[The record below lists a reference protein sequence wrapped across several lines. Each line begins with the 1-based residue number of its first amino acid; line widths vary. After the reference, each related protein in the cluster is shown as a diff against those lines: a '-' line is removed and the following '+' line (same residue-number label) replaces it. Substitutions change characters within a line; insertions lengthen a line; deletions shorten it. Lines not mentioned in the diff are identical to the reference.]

1 LKGKD
6 LLQVI
11 SDVLEER
18 EPRIIEDHRG
28 RYRHASVLIPIFE
41 DKGTYKVILT
51 QRTNRVEE
59 HKGQISFPGGSVDKE
74 DQDYEETALREA
86 REEIGLRREDVTI
99 LGRTDDTLTVASN
112 FIIHPFVGAFPFPYG
127 FRLNTFEVKRIIQ
140 VPFDFFMAKSLADHG
155 GKIEE
160 RGKVYE
166 GPVYEYQGNVIWGAT
181 ARILE
186 NLVDIVKMDLL
197 GQKY

>member
-1 LKGKD
+1 MKGKD

-11 SDVLEER
+11 SHVLGKR
-18 EPRIIEDHRG
+18 EPRIIGDQGG
-28 RYRHASVLIPIFE
+28 RFRHASVLIPIFE
-41 DKGTYKVILT
+41 EKGKYKVILT

-112 FIIHPFVGAFPFPYG
+112 FIIHPFVGFFPFPYV
-127 FRLNTFEVKRIIQ
+127 FRINRFEVKRIIQ
-140 VPFDFFMAKSLADHG
+140 VPFDFFMERTLVDHTA
-155 GKIEE
+155 KIEQK
-160 RGKVYE
+160 GTVYE

-186 NLVDIVKMDLL
+186 NLVNIVKIDLL
-197 GQKY
+197 GRKY